1 MKFKNLFILS
11 FFLIQLQI
19 DAQKIVLPFR
29 CVYVLRNDTV
39 YGYEVYGYKIYE
51 GNQRIDSVKISDTL
65 IKSTDGKFW
74 IYQDAYAKYEFKF
87 REKKLSEWFIKYNP
101 IYFNADVEYS
111 IKYKKTIYLNDSY
124 YRRKGDVLIDRYY
137 WWGGWR
143 RKVIDNVS
151 K

>member
-1 MKFKNLFILS
+1 MKSKILFILY

-19 DAQKIVLPFR
+19 NAQIIDRIIEIPYTT
-29 CVYVLRNDTV
+29 VYVLKHDTV
-39 YGYEVYGYKIYE
+39 YIYEVYE
-51 GNQRIDSVKISDTL
+51 SNQRIDSVKISDTL

>member
-1 MKFKNLFILS
+1 MKSKILFILY

-19 DAQKIVLPFR
+19 NAQIIDRIIEIPYTT
-29 CVYVLRNDTV
+29 VYVLKHDTV
-39 YGYEVYGYKIYE
+39 YIYEVYESNKE
-51 GNQRIDSVKISDTL
+51 IDSVKISDTL
-65 IKSTDGKFW
+65 IRSANGKFW